1 MHLVSSRAKATDNL
15 HSVHLHL
22 PEFLLTSPLSNN
34 RMLNGAISEIEIKP
48 RFKPEP
54 EFAGFCAMY
63 DGLPFIHE
71 QLLHPSGSHLNLS

>member
-1 MHLVSSRAKATDNL
+1 M
-15 HSVHLHL
+15 
-22 PEFLLTSPLSNN
+22 
-34 RMLNGAISEIEIKP
+34 IEIKP